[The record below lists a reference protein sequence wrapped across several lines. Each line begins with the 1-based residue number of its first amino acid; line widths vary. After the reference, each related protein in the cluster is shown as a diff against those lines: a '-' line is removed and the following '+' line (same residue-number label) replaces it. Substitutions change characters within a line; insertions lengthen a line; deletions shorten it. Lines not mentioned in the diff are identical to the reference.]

1 MVLQWINPGDAVPLG
16 YRRVSDAAEIMQIC
30 GEVLGWSDI
39 RLADFDFYQ
48 HTGVPPASLQDC
60 GGLRPAFTR
69 RRPSNHCIL
78 PSLIRA
84 RPEIEG
90 LLEKMQEEDA
100 AKEKG

>member
-1 MVLQWINPGDAVPLG
+1 MILQYIDYGEQVPYG
-16 YRRVSDAAEIMQIC
+16 YRRVSDPVEMLHIY

-39 RLADFDFYQ
+39 RLADDSFYQ
-48 HTGVPPASLQDC
+48 NTGVPPPYLAGS